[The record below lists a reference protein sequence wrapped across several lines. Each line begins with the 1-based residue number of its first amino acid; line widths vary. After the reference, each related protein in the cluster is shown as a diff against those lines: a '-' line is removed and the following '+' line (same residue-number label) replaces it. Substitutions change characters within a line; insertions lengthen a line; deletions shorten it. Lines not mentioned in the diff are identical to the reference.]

1 MTLSDRSAT
10 GAHFLKAMDDL
21 FLVVGQDLRVR
32 DHRGKVATPA
42 NDSLTSPGSG
52 TGRPVQ
58 AVLAAVLD
66 TDATVRALEHLA
78 QQQASP
84 ELDLPIK
91 RNLRGLARHR
101 GNRRRYDLILRAF
114 VDDSGV
120 SVLLRLT
127 DVTPRWRAQRELIT
141 LRASHALLLG
151 LLRLQAEQREQVSR
165 LTATT
170 TARLRL
176 LLALPAGSTQ
186 ALRDRL
192 AHASQL
198 VKAFTGEALR
208 LELGSLA
215 DTMRPFSTWLG
226 ALQDTGTVR
235 IADLPRLQQEFQ
247 TVDNALQDIAAL
259 ATPPGGTEAS
269 NPVETDPDAHAEREA
284 DWPTDCITSLEHQ
297 LTCIAAEAGRHA
309 GLAVRNLE
317 SVPQAQTHN
326 LTWILV
332 HLLHHVME
340 QDIESEAER
349 EAAGKLDRARITIR
363 CADHGAR
370 GVIITLRN
378 DGRGVPPRDT
388 DTGLFPLIVS
398 LVSELGGGITQ
409 ASKVDHYT
417 QYNILLPR
425 VA

>member
-1 MTLSDRSAT
+1 
-10 GAHFLKAMDDL
+10 MDDL
-21 FLVVGQDLRVR
+21 FLVVGQDLTVR
-32 DHRGKVATPA
+32 DHRGKVTTPA
-42 NDSLTSPGSG
+42 NDSLATPGSG

-58 AVLAAVLD
+58 AVLTAVLD
-66 TDATVRALEHLA
+66 AGATVRALEHLA

-84 ELDLPIK
+84 ELDLPIL
-91 RNLRGLARHR
+91 RNLRGLARYR

-151 LLRLQAEQREQVSR
+151 LLRLQPEQREQVSR

-170 TARLRL
+170 TARLRV

-192 AHASQL
+192 AHANEM
-198 VKAFTGEALR
+198 VKAFIAEALR
-208 LELGSLA
+208 LELSPLA
-215 DTMRPFSTWLG
+215 STIRPFSTWLS

-235 IADLPRLQQEFQ
+235 AADLPRLQQEFQ

-259 ATPPGGTEAS
+259 ATPPGGTEA
-269 NPVETDPDAHAEREA
+269 NGPVETDRESQPEPEA
-284 DWPTDCITSLEHQ
+284 DWPSACSARLEHQ
-297 LTCIAAEAGRHA
+297 LAGIAAEAGRHA

-317 SVPQAQTHN
+317 WVPQAQART

-340 QDIESEAER
+340 QDIEPGAER
-349 EAAGKLDRARITIR
+349 EAAGKLDRARVTIG
-363 CADHGAR
+363 CADHGAA
-370 GVIITLRN
+370 GLIITLRN
-378 DGRGVPPRDT
+378 DGRGLPPRDT

-398 LVSELGGGITQ
+398 LVGELGGGITQ
-409 ASKVDHYT
+409 ASKADHYT